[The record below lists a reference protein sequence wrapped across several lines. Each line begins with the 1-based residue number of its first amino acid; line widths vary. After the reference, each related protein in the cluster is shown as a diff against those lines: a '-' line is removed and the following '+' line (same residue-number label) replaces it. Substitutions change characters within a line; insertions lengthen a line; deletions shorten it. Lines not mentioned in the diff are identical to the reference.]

1 MHSRAPWSLHRA
13 SASSHVALSRQPPIP
28 LDELPHAPNRLS
40 YGQPSSEQRSVDRRC
55 HGVGGGSGGGEG
67 GGEGGGG
74 EAATWDSVVMVA
86 GSCSQADAGEGGG
99 KTWQASDKEAMPNW
113 ACWPSPQH
121 MSVSV
126 GVESKAH
133 VWSAPVATYWTLVET
148 AVTAVGDV
156 LSAVSPSS
164 MPSWPYMFSPQH
176 QSEPS
181 ESFTQV

>member
-74 EAATWDSVVMVA
+74 EGGGD
-86 GSCSQADAGEGGG
+86 GGGDGGGEGGG
-99 KTWQASDKEAMPNW
+99 DGGGGEA
-113 ACWPSPQH
+113 
-121 MSVSV
+121 
-126 GVESKAH
+126 
-133 VWSAPVATYWTLVET
+133 
-148 AVTAVGDV
+148 
-156 LSAVSPSS
+156 
-164 MPSWPYMFSPQH
+164 
-176 QSEPS
+176 
-181 ESFTQV
+181 